1 MSALVWGWSMD
12 PSSFGEPRPIAILD
26 SFPAINFPVFGSVA
40 AGGAA
45 VAVFQ
50 WLMLRRY
57 IGGTIRWM
65 LASSLGLFLSAQ
77 EVGRVRVYDADL
89 GLCLGVALYGLLV
102 GLLQW
107 LVLQREAPRAGLWV
121 PASAISWSIAI
132 PAVDLN
138 GPPGWAIF
146 GAITGTAL
154 VLLLRQERVTATG
167 TA

>member
-1 MSALVWGWSMD
+1 MRFDRRDMSLFTSDRERRLWSME

-77 EVGRVRVYDADL
+77 VVGR
-89 GLCLGVALYGLLV
+89 G
-102 GLLQW
+102 
-107 LVLQREAPRAGLWV
+107 
-121 PASAISWSIAI
+121 IAI
-132 PAVDLN
+132 PAVDRN

-167 TA
+167 TT